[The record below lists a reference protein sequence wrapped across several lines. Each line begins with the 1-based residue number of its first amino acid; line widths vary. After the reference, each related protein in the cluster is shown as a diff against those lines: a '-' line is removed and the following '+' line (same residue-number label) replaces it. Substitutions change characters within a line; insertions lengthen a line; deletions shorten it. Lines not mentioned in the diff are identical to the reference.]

1 MESFQSHLLP
11 ILDKFKN
18 KINSVEIID
27 GHYTT
32 IDDHFKNIYHGFR
45 FQIETYFLV
54 NKSQKDLVEN
64 ISNIYQNWMKKEIEN
79 RYLYLELKQKSLV
92 I

>member
-11 ILDKFKN
+11 ILDKFKSE
-18 KINSVEIID
+18 INSIEIID

-32 IDDHFKNIYHGFR
+32 VDDHFKNIYHGFR

-54 NKSQKDLVEN
+54 HKPKKDSIEN
-64 ISNIYQNWMKKEIEN
+64 ISSIYQNWMKKEIEN
-79 RYLYLELKQKSLV
+79 RYLYLELKQKSMV
-92 I
+92 F